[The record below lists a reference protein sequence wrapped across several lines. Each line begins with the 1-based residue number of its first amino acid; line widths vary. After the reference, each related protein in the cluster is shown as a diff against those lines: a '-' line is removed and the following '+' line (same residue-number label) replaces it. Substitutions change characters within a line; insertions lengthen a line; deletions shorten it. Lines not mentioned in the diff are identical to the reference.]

1 MSNGLS
7 TSSVSVQPIGDAFL
21 DRGLQRCLLI
31 LRLSIAAFM
40 AQWAIGRFL
49 APDQSNEAIRFFFH
63 VKLESGFSPM
73 LGSIQL
79 VIIACFV
86 ASFRRWVSY
95 GLVLL
100 MNAAAVLATWQY
112 IIDPYGSFEHRL
124 FWNGVP
130 VVAACFVLFR
140 LRRFDTIWSLDTLLE
155 RTRSR

>member
-1 MSNGLS
+1 MSNVVG
-7 TSSVSVQPIGDAFL
+7 TSPVAVYPSSDAFPESIL
-21 DRGLQRCLLI
+21 SRCLLV
-31 LRLSIAAFM
+31 LRLAIAAFM
-40 AQWAIGRFL
+40 LQWAIGRFL

-63 VKLESGFSPM
+63 VKLEPGFSPM

-79 VIIACFV
+79 VVIACFA

-95 GLVLL
+95 GLVFV

-140 LRRFDTIWSLDTLLE
+140 LRRFDTIWSVDTLLE